1 MVKLEIIKTSHLS
14 LCLISVLHLW
24 GPDQHGNDNKQLLP
38 SNISY
43 NVDIEFW
50 QKSRTIRSLRHVL
63 ECE

>member
-1 MVKLEIIKTSHLS
+1 MTSTQVRRLLDGEVGDHQDIASLS

-24 GPDQHGNDNKQLLP
+24 GPDQYRNHNKQLLP

-50 QKSRTIRSLRHVL
+50 LKI
-63 ECE
+63 